1 MATPEATTPMGPGM
15 YEAMVA
21 TLVTTLTML
30 LNQEPA
36 LLAVRLRSAV
46 PAQRGGGTTRG
57 EGQSVAVVVVGDPE
71 TGLAPVVPINRPASS

>member
-30 LNQEPA
+30 LNQDWPSRS
-36 LLAVRLRSAV
+36 VRLMGSALV
-46 PAQRGGGTTRG
+46 
-57 EGQSVAVVVVGDPE
+57 
-71 TGLAPVVPINRPASS
+71 